1 MRKESLRVLGIEVS
15 RDFSVKEL
23 LNLSCEELMDPHLV
37 SKVSVIRE
45 LCEEFCAATADE
57 EPSIR
62 DSADAVGVLA
72 PHLKYLDHEEC
83 WVLFLNRANK
93 ILMKLMMSSGTVSSC
108 QIDVARITK
117 MAIVSGASG
126 IILSHNHPSGNPRP
140 GIADIEMTKR
150 LRDALKTFEIAL
162 TDHII
167 LADGEYFSFAEDNVY
182 AMK

>member
-37 SKVSVIRE
+37 SKVSVMR
-45 LCEEFCAATADE
+45 EFCAATADE